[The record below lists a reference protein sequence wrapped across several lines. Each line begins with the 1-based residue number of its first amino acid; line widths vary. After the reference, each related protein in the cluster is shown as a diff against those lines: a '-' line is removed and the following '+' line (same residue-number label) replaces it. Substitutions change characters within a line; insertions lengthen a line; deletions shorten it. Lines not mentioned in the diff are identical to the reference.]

1 MQPEQQRIMGYFIE
15 EAKEH
20 LNTIEQSL
28 LNLQSVIE
36 DPEGLNEVFRAA
48 HSIKGGAAML
58 GLYSMQHTA
67 HSLED
72 HFKVLKEHPVKV
84 DQKLESL
91 LFKGFDTLQELLE
104 ELQSPLGL
112 TDDVAD
118 NATEGFELVSAE
130 LKTHLALL
138 VSQVSKVPASAERS
152 AEPKVETLLLKPDDG
167 ALNLVFQGDIPAKLR
182 EMLQLFKQ
190 ADEPSGRRQLQ
201 EICQSLVQ
209 VGEQFELPAWIQLIE
224 GAHLAIARPENSYS
238 VLAPAL
244 IKEIKAARDLVLAG
258 HPTKIVPSQQLKA
271 LAPQKPIL
279 ALDELDPCQA
289 TLAAETQLKTSS
301 PTEVN
306 VGYESLSS
314 DKAESSQADLPQSL
328 ASNAAPLDPATP
340 ESGVAPSAPLTSP
353 VSGPEGRADSYR
365 FANLFTGALPTP
377 ESHLEEV
384 TGEADAETPSP
395 SNAGDEISRQDLR
408 ELFGTATLPDVGSSV
423 SETNFASL
431 FDGELADKTQ
441 AASNQVEEFLLET
454 KTPTR
459 STDVEAN
466 LCNSLPLHQEG
477 SAGEHSKPWVDQDL
491 KTTETN
497 LDELSSVNTTVKD
510 KDFLVSLDKPE
521 TESFQSQEWQPFNL
535 ELEQDNQPEVEPELS
550 SEDTQA
556 FLSELSELSDHHL
569 IPTLGQE
576 APLETFQGQFPQDS
590 SQLLQTSELPDVED
604 LTPSEQLTPPAE
616 GGSVVPDPWHDNP
629 EFQSRE
635 VGHPDAPE
643 ALAPPLINLDETL
656 EPPEIRTKE

>member
-112 TDDVAD
+112 TDDVAGK
-118 NATEGFELVSAE
+118 ATKGFELVSAE

-138 VSQVSKVPASAERS
+138 VSQVSKMPVDAEGF
-152 AEPKVETLLLKPDDG
+152 AEPKVETLLLKPGDG
-167 ALNLVFQGDIPAKLR
+167 ALTLVFQGDIPAKLR
-182 EMLQLFKQ
+182 EMLQFFKQ
-190 ADEPSGRRQLQ
+190 ADDPSGRRQLQ

-209 VGEQFELPAWIQLIE
+209 VGEQFELPAWIELIE
-224 GAHLAIARPENSYS
+224 VAHLAISSPENSYS
-238 VLAPAL
+238 VLAPTL

-271 LAPQKPIL
+271 LVPQKPIL

-289 TLAAETQLKTSS
+289 TLAPETQPKTSS

-306 VGYESLSS
+306 VGYESLFS
-314 DKAESSQADLPQSL
+314 DKVESSHADLPQNL
-328 ASNAAPLDPATP
+328 ASNAAPLAATP
-340 ESGVAPSAPLTSP
+340 GSGVAPSAPLTSP
-353 VSGPEGRADSYR
+353 ISSSEGMADSYS
-365 FANLFTGALPTP
+365 FADLFTGALPTP
-377 ESHLEEV
+377 ESPLEEV

-395 SNAGDEISRQDLR
+395 SNAGDETSRQDLP
-408 ELFGTATLPDVGSSV
+408 ELFGAATLPDVSGSV
-423 SETNFASL
+423 SESNFASL

-441 AASNQVEEFLLET
+441 VASNQVEESLLET
-454 KTPTR
+454 EIPTR
-459 STDVEAN
+459 SADVENN
-466 LCNSLPLHQEG
+466 LWDSLPLHQEG
-477 SAGEHSKPWVDQDL
+477 PADKHSKPWVDQNL
-491 KTTETN
+491 ETTETN

-521 TESFQSQEWQPFNL
+521 TESFQAQEWQPFNL
-535 ELEQDNQPEVEPELS
+535 ELEQDNQPEVEPESS

-556 FLSELSELSDHHL
+556 FLSELSDHQLTEDTYSL

-576 APLETFQGQFPQDS
+576 APPETFHGQFPQAS
-590 SQLLQTSELPDVED
+590 SKLLQTSELPEVED
-604 LTPSEQLTPPAE
+604 LTPFEQLTPSAE
-616 GGSVVPDPWHDNP
+616 GGSVMPDP
-629 EFQSRE
+629 
-635 VGHPDAPE
+635 
-643 ALAPPLINLDETL
+643 
-656 EPPEIRTKE
+656 